1 MLLAIGVTLAKWA
14 EFDVSPL
21 GPSALIR
28 HGQWWRLITDVL
40 PHGNLRRVFGGSDI
54 LHLGFNIYWL
64 WVFGAVIE
72 EAFGHLKTAG
82 LLVLFAVGSSALEFG
97 VLDGG
102 IGLSG
107 VGYGFFGLLWM
118 LSKYDRRFQDA
129 IDAHTIQV
137 FVFWFFL
144 CIVTTALHVMSVA
157 NLAHAGGLI
166 LGVLVG
172 SAIARPQ
179 QRKLNASATAVAF
192 ALMVWGATSGRPLV
206 NLSGNGGFEE
216 AHLGVQALNGNRNR
230 EAVRW
235 LQDATRYRPK
245 MVQFW
250 ELLSVA
256 EERAGNHAAALAA
269 FEKAQQLRPAPA
281 ASSSEKSDDDSK

>member
-1 MLLAIGVTLAKWA
+1 MLLAVGVTIAKWA

-21 GPSALIR
+21 GPSPLIR
-28 HGQWWRLITDVL
+28 HGEWWRLITDVL
-40 PHGNLRRVFGGSDI
+40 PHGDLRRGFGDSDL

-97 VLDGG
+97 LLDGG

-118 LSKYDRRFQDA
+118 LSKYDRRFPDA
-129 IDAHTIQV
+129 IDARTVQV

-172 SAIARPQ
+172 SAIGRPE
-179 QRKLNASATAVAF
+179 QRPLYTGAAALAFGLMLWMATA
-192 ALMVWGATSGRPLV
+192 GRPRV
-206 NLSGNGGFEE
+206 NVSGHGGKAETYWGFQALSQNHNEE
-216 AHLGVQALNGNRNR
+216 AVHWF
-230 EAVRW
+230 EDAVRYQPNAPANW
-235 LQDATRYRPK
+235 FGLA
-245 MVQFW
+245 
-250 ELLSVA
+250 VA
-256 EERAGNHAAALAA
+256 EERMGNHKAAESAYLRAHQLEPENPEFALPS
-269 FEKAQQLRPAPA
+269 Q
-281 ASSSEKSDDDSK
+281 SEQR

>member
-40 PHGNLRRVFGGSDI
+40 PHGNLRR
-54 LHLGFNIYWL
+54 
-64 WVFGAVIE
+64 VFGAVIE

-129 IDAHTIQV
+129 LDAHTIQV

-216 AHLGVQALNGNRNR
+216 AHLGVQALNGNRNQ